1 MIIFVENSR
10 HVTPQAH
17 TVYNSLA
24 IQYAHPSFCVS
35 PSYHCVG

>member
-17 TVYNSLA
+17 TADTSMA
-24 IQYAHPSFCVS
+24 MQSAHPSFCVS